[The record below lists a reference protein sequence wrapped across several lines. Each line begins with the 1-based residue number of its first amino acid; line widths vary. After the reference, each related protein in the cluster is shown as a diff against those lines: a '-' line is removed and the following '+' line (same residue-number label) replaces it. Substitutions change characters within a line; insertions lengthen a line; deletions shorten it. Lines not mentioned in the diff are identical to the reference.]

1 MTHPLTIVVFGAT
14 GDLFKKK
21 LAKVFFDIYEKGIL
35 PVDTEII
42 GISRKSLTDLEWR
55 DWVKEILNREIF
67 TEKEEKFFSNFFYL
81 SGDIKDKK
89 TFEDLGKRLAQRDE
103 KIKKCSN
110 KLFYLAVFPALYQEL
125 FEMISH
131 SGLAVPCAPGF
142 EQSEGWIKILVEKP
156 FGENAKE
163 AEKLDLLLGTLFEE
177 KQIFRVDHYL
187 AKETIQNLLV
197 FRFAN
202 PLFESLWCSKH
213 IKSVAVKM
221 FEENSVKERG
231 SFYDKIGALKDVGQ
245 NHLLSLLS
253 LVIMEMP
260 KTFSAEGIRSQREK
274 VLNVV
279 KIKGESSRA
288 QYKGYRGESGVE
300 EDSETETYFKAN
312 LAVDNDRWKGVDFI
326 IEHGKGFSKTEAFI
340 EITYFENTPG
350 ELFLGTPNKLIFEI
364 QPKEKIEIEFS
375 AKKPGFDFEI
385 EKQYM
390 QFHYRE
396 ETVSPFIYPYE
407 KLFLDALSGDQ
418 TLFVSTGEMK
428 EAWRIVTEVEKNMKK
443 NKLVVYERGIDRKDL
458 IK

>member
-1 MTHPLTIVVFGAT
+1 MTQPLTIVVFGAT

-35 PVDTEII
+35 PIDTEVI
-42 GISRKSLTDLEWR
+42 GISRKPLTDNEWR
-55 DWVKEILNREIF
+55 DWIKGILNRENF
-67 TEKEEKFFSNFFYL
+67 TEQEEKFFSKFFYL

-89 TFEDLGKRLAQRDE
+89 TFEDLSNRLASRDE

-131 SGLAVPCAPGF
+131 SGLAIPCAPGF
-142 EQSEGWIKILVEKP
+142 EQTEGWIKILVEKP
-156 FGENAKE
+156 FGENAEE
-163 AEKLDLLLGTLFEE
+163 AKKLDLLLGTLFKED
-177 KQIFRVDHYL
+177 QIFRVDHYL

-202 PLFESLWCSKH
+202 PLFEALWCSKH
-213 IKSVAVKM
+213 IKSVSVKM
-221 FEENSVKERG
+221 FEEGTVKERG
-231 SFYDKIGALKDVGQ
+231 SFYDNIGALKDVGQ

-253 LVIMEMP
+253 LVVMEMP
-260 KTFSAEGIRSQREK
+260 KAFSAEGIRSEREK
-274 VLNVV
+274 VLNLINV
-279 KIKGESSRA
+279 KDGAVRA
-288 QYKGYRGESGVE
+288 QYEGYKNEVGVKE
-300 EDSETETYFKAN
+300 NSETETYFKAN
-312 LAVDNDRWKGVDFI
+312 LIVGNNRWKNVDFVV
-326 IEHGKGFSKTEAFI
+326 EHGKGFLKTEAFI

-375 AKKPGFDFEI
+375 AKKPGFGFEI

-390 QFHYRE
+390 QFHYKE
-396 ETVSPFIYPYE
+396 DAVSPFIYPYE

-428 EAWRIVTEVEKNMKK
+428 ESWRIVSEIEEKMKK
-443 NKLVVYERGIDRKDL
+443 SELKVYENGIDKEN